1 MKSGFLLI
9 DKKEGMTS
17 QHIDYLV
24 KKNLDQKKV
33 GHLGT
38 LDPFA
43 TGLLLIG
50 VNDATK
56 LFPFF
61 EDSEKTYTATL
72 TLGKQ
77 TDTLDCFG
85 KIINEQQIKP
95 FSRETIKT
103 VLNSFLG
110 EQEQIPPKYSAIH
123 IDGKRAYELAQKN
136 ISFEMKKRK
145 IKIYSL
151 DLLSYDE
158 NSLSFRAKV
167 SKGTYIR
174 TLGQDIA
181 SKLGNLGY
189 LTSLRR
195 NSIGTFDEKDALQI
209 EKITAESL
217 IPMNKLLK
225 FPTKEIED
233 SSLKFAENGN
243 RFFFKNETHPFLFL
257 SHKNHL
263 LGLYKRKDDGYYYC
277 HKGFT
282 HE

>member
-95 FSRETIKT
+95 FSRETIKQ
-103 VLNSFLG
+103 S
-110 EQEQIPPKYSAIH
+110 
-123 IDGKRAYELAQKN
+123 
-136 ISFEMKKRK
+136 
-145 IKIYSL
+145 
-151 DLLSYDE
+151 
-158 NSLSFRAKV
+158 
-167 SKGTYIR
+167 
-174 TLGQDIA
+174 
-181 SKLGNLGY
+181 
-189 LTSLRR
+189 
-195 NSIGTFDEKDALQI
+195 
-209 EKITAESL
+209 
-217 IPMNKLLK
+217 
-225 FPTKEIED
+225 
-233 SSLKFAENGN
+233 
-243 RFFFKNETHPFLFL
+243 
-257 SHKNHL
+257 
-263 LGLYKRKDDGYYYC
+263 
-277 HKGFT
+277 
-282 HE
+282 